1 MNIIVILSIVPDTE
15 TKIQLN
21 DKNVEMDQSTEW
33 IINPYD
39 EYAIE
44 AAIQFKEKHGGEI
57 TSISFANGKEE
68 KPIRKAMAMGVD
80 KSIIIETSSPLSSIS
95 TEYMNAIS
103 TQLKSSNADII
114 FTGKLV
120 TDTNNNFIGPAVA
133 QILNLPCLLY
143 TSPSPRDATLS
154 RMPSSA

>member
-57 TSISFANGKEE
+57 T
-68 KPIRKAMAMGVD
+68 
-80 KSIIIETSSPLSSIS
+80 
-95 TEYMNAIS
+95 
-103 TQLKSSNADII
+103 
-114 FTGKLV
+114 
-120 TDTNNNFIGPAVA
+120 
-133 QILNLPCLLY
+133 
-143 TSPSPRDATLS
+143 
-154 RMPSSA
+154 

>member
-68 KPIRKAMAMGVD
+68 NLFEKPWLWAL
-80 KSIIIETSSPLSSIS
+80 TNQLSLKQVVHYPQFLQS
-95 TEYMNAIS
+95 T
-103 TQLKSSNADII
+103 
-114 FTGKLV
+114 
-120 TDTNNNFIGPAVA
+120 
-133 QILNLPCLLY
+133 
-143 TSPSPRDATLS
+143 
-154 RMPSSA
+154 